1 MPRTRWNEIMF
12 PWLSCPAW
20 EARPGEFVIMV
31 QEWRLYYHSM
41 LKPPCQSKLLFNILF
56 TPYFVFSLGFL
67 SETWKLWEQAP
78 TLFCLRLPNTY
89 SGFVCPI
96 LLFAWLN
103 AVPGKMYLWAS
114 VKSMTCLQHP
124 WGSSEVSVS
133 RLWHVSM
140 CKCTLMPI
148 CLMPV
153 GSIRS

>member
-1 MPRTRWNEIMF
+1 MEWNHVPLALLPSLRSQARGVRDHGTGMETITQC
-12 PWLSCPAW
+12 LSLPVSQNCYS
-20 EARPGEFVIMV
+20 I
-31 QEWRLYYHSM
+31 YS
-41 LKPPCQSKLLFNILF
+41 LLPI
-56 TPYFVFSLGFL
+56 FVFSLGFL
-67 SETWKLWEQAP
+67 SETWKLWEQTP